1 MLREVKLLNNLN
13 KMGKLTKNR
22 KLSEA
27 KIDKTK
33 LYNLD
38 EACLLLKDIT
48 TTKFDASVDLAVRL
62 GVDPKKANEMVR
74 GVVSLP
80 NGTGKDMKVL
90 ALVSPDK
97 EDEAKKAGADFVGKD
112 DFLEKIKGGWTDV
125 DKIVVTPDLMAQ
137 LGKLGKVLGPKGLM
151 PNPKSGTVTNDVAKA
166 IKELKAGKLDARV
179 EKNGILQ
186 SSIGKTSFS
195 EDQLKENF
203 NTLQTAV
210 MSAKPNS
217 FKGKYLKSV
226 VISSSLGPGIK
237 IGIE

>member
-1 MLREVKLLNNLN
+1 M
-13 KMGKLTKNR
+13 KLTKFSKAVSE
-22 KLSEA
+22 KLDNS
-27 KIDKTK
+27 K
-33 LYNLD
+33 LYNIE
-38 EACLLLKDIT
+38 EAFNMLMNFKREAFT
-48 TTKFDASVDLAVRL
+48 ESVDVAFNL
-62 GVDPKKANEMVR
+62 GVDPIHADENIRLSINLPHGIGKE
-74 GVVSLP
+74 VS
-80 NGTGKDMKVL
+80 VL
-90 ALVSPDK
+90 AIVNADK

-125 DKIVVTPDLMAQ
+125 DKIVVTPDLMAE

-195 EDQLKENF
+195 EEQLKENF

-226 VISSSLGPGIK
+226 VISSTLGPGIK